1 MIFINCYGIIMML
14 LLKKIYDILRRF
26 FVKLLSCYFFS
37 IIVDIFLWDFNNR
50 NMIRSRILINLVW
63 LFVF

>member
-1 MIFINCYGIIMML
+1 MIFINCYGIVMML